1 LQYFERSFA
10 PHVPEH
16 AQYQMSILPENVF
29 DGLLETIVTD
39 QPHPTLTHRPL
50 GAVLL
55 ESGLG
60 GLGEFK
66 EICWQYL
73 HKLPLG
79 IQLGQIS
86 CSDEPLQNL
95 KNFEFDCRLF
105 LDGAPIGQLMVAL
118 YHPTGADPDEV
129 YVELEQGQIWL
140 QEWRGKGLGKAI
152 AKMVLELGKALG
164 ARSITAFA
172 MYDGRFVWSNLG
184 FKFGDYL
191 PEQEKAR
198 KYQRAFRSFCRR
210 HGVTPPS
217 TAELR
222 HWNAPDFARFDPGV
236 RVPAYLGHR
245 HDRHQKLVPLGM
257 AFLISRRPFFL
268 CFPLE

>member
-1 LQYFERSFA
+1 
-10 PHVPEH
+10 
-16 AQYQMSILPENVF
+16 MSTLPENVF
-29 DGLLETIVTD
+29 DGLLDSIVSD
-39 QPHPTLTHRPL
+39 QHDLTLTTRPL
-50 GAVLL
+50 GAQVL
-55 ESGLG
+55 ESGLA

-79 IQLGQIS
+79 IQIGQIS

-95 KNFEFDCRLF
+95 KNFEFDCRMF
-105 LDGAPIGQLMVAL
+105 VNGEPVGQLMVAL
-118 YHPTGADPDEV
+118 YHPTGADANEV
-129 YVELEQGQIWL
+129 YLELEQGQIWY

-152 AKMVLELGKALG
+152 AQQVLALGKALG
-164 ARSITAFA
+164 ARSVTAFA

-191 PEQEKAR
+191 PEEGKAQ
-198 KYQRAFRSFCRR
+198 KYRRAFRAFCRR

-217 TAELR
+217 LEELR
-222 HWNAPDFARFDPGV
+222 QWNAPDFARFDPGV
-236 RVPAYLGHR
+236 LVPAYLGHR
-245 HDRHQKLVPLGM
+245 HDRHRKMVPLGM

-268 CFPLE
+268 CFPLD